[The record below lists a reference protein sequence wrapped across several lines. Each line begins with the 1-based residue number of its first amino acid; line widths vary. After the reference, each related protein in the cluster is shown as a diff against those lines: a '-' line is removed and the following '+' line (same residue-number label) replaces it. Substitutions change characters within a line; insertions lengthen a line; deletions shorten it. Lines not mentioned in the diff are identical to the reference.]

1 MKNCVFQIDTIFVVY
16 KQLSIPSFATVTTLE
31 SQRVQQFFV
40 AGPRRDRLRTAGTPA
55 GETLTRRG
63 SASLNNVKV
72 DNCGA
77 FSAFS
82 PHRHVIWT

>member
-31 SQRVQQFFV
+31 NQRVQQFFV

-77 FSAFS
+77 CDLDLWAS
-82 PHRHVIWT
+82 